1 MLPNAWAGGRRSGM
15 GAMSLRRHMP
25 EASEPSRF
33 DAPKRQ
39 GESAPGTARPSAAGN
54 ASSPSGG
61 RTNARTAC
69 CRHMAAQAKEDLMGG
84 KPRYPNTGLSP
95 AEASPPS
102 RIIYAGRDGTCGGC
116 SAHKQT
122 PERRPVGHG
131 SLQATEARP
140 SFRRTP
146 ERRAFSRPVSGG
158 ERPGSVLRNIFR
170 RPVVSRKK
178 RDLSAHSGPGG
189 AVPPPLVLPFPMA
202 KRSRPAAGKGLAKK
216 KISGYEH

>member
-33 DAPKRQ
+33 DAAKRQ

-84 KPRYPNTGLSP
+84 KPPVPEHGAFPRRGLAPFPNHL
-95 AEASPPS
+95 
-102 RIIYAGRDGTCGGC
+102 RRKGRDMRRMF
-116 SAHKQT
+116 SA
-122 PERRPVGHG
+122 
-131 SLQATEARP
+131 
-140 SFRRTP
+140 
-146 ERRAFSRPVSGG
+146 
-158 ERPGSVLRNIFR
+158 
-170 RPVVSRKK
+170 
-178 RDLSAHSGPGG
+178 
-189 AVPPPLVLPFPMA
+189 
-202 KRSRPAAGKGLAKK
+202 
-216 KISGYEH
+216 